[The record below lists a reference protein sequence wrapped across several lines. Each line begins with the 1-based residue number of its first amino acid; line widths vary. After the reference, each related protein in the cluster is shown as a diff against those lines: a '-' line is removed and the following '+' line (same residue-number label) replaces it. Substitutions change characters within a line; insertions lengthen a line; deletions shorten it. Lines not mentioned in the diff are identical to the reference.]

1 MASLLDSSSE
11 SDEEVVLKPLSKRE
25 VQLSTG
31 NSQPRMEL
39 RLNYHIPYFFTLSW
53 IYFVGELPY
62 LTDMINEL

>member
-39 RLNYHIPYFFTLSW
+39 RLNYPIPYFLLYPESVSYTHLTL
-53 IYFVGELPY
+53 P
-62 LTDMINEL
+62 TKA